1 MRRNVVSIPYFFA
14 LKLLINAVELVANLE
29 RNKKNLAVQPCRISG
44 GTSTVKRCQFHL
56 LG

>member
-1 MRRNVVSIPYFFA
+1 MRGNVASIPYFVA
-14 LKLLINAVELVANLE
+14 LKLLMYTIELVANLE

>member
-1 MRRNVVSIPYFFA
+1 MRGNVASIPYFVA
-14 LKLLINAVELVANLE
+14 LKLLMYTVELVANLE